1 MDVKLLDQLKK
12 ITNMYKLSPTEDIS
26 LALKDIQ
33 SRINVL
39 AEGLYK
45 LKLEKI
51 TNDITFNHQI
61 DLLKS
66 IKDLG
71 QIVLLLINQQK
82 KNDSATRIAMK
93 TGNNSMYFNRK
104 ERKQIESQSI
114 EDNSNINKEIEG
126 IVLKRKNDYI
136 KAFGYFESKEKA
148 DTIIKKEYDDVIH
161 YLDILLKI
169 NELKYNDYD
178 NYDPLINVCQ
188 NLMYELSQLAIVL
201 MKAQESRIVETINN
215 SNINNLSAYFLIM
228 DFVNSRE
235 LYPDKLYILAENIR
249 EINRLICNSGDIG
262 MLCKMGLYK
271 QDEVQGIFVGDYEK
285 FIDVMKRNLVRDAK
299 IGACRFGL
307 NDNQT
312 DIINLVDCVY
322 EDPFVFAGP
331 TTWRAREI
339 IEKNPT
345 IVKTLRQ

>member
-136 KAFGYFESKEKA
+136 KAFGYFESKRESGYNN
-148 DTIIKKEYDDVIH
+148 KEG
-161 YLDILLKI
+161 
-169 NELKYNDYD
+169 
-178 NYDPLINVCQ
+178 
-188 NLMYELSQLAIVL
+188 
-201 MKAQESRIVETINN
+201 
-215 SNINNLSAYFLIM
+215 
-228 DFVNSRE
+228 
-235 LYPDKLYILAENIR
+235 IR
-249 EINRLICNSGDIG
+249 
-262 MLCKMGLYK
+262 
-271 QDEVQGIFVGDYEK
+271 
-285 FIDVMKRNLVRDAK
+285 
-299 IGACRFGL
+299 
-307 NDNQT
+307 
-312 DIINLVDCVY
+312 
-322 EDPFVFAGP
+322 
-331 TTWRAREI
+331 
-339 IEKNPT
+339 
-345 IVKTLRQ
+345 